1 MTFAYSRPLR
11 HAGAAFLCF
20 VLAGCAPM
28 APYHTQSSPHP
39 SAIYQSSVKKFEV
52 IERSGL
58 KVLLRRGSNG
68 LKLSCDGGIKLIDPS
83 NGETLNEFGPG
94 SHAQLQAEGGH
105 LRAMGRA
112 LDVQEALLEPLQKDD
127 PIKVGGVSYRGR
139 LYIKA
144 LGDSLL
150 LVNEVS
156 LDEYLYGV
164 LPGEVGS
171 QWPMEALKAQAVAAR
186 TYAIFRAESSES
198 KLYDLDDSTRSQV
211 YFGISKE
218 ARKTS
223 EAVDSTSAMILTWNG
238 KPAET
243 FFHANCGGHTANA
256 ATVWGTDIPYL
267 RGVEDSFCEAGP
279 HFAWH
284 SDIDHDVLLQRL
296 AKAGVT
302 LKDFERVEPQGRDDS
317 GRWQK
322 VHFSG
327 DGADQ
332 SMGAQAF
339 RIALGPDVLRSTNF
353 QISRHGDTEHFEGR
367 GWGHGVGL
375 CQEGAWAMAKAGY
388 RYKEILGHYF
398 PGTRLQRLV
407 Q

>member
-1 MTFAYSRPLR
+1 MKMAFQWPLR
-11 HAGAAFLCF
+11 LAGAAFLLLLSF
-20 VLAGCAPM
+20 GCAPI
-28 APYHTQSSPHP
+28 APYHTEASPHP
-39 SAIYQSSVKKFEV
+39 EAISKGSVKQFEI

-68 LKLSCDGGIKLIDPS
+68 LKLSCAGGIKLVDPES
-83 NGETLNEFGPG
+83 GETLSEFGPG
-94 SHAQLQAEGGH
+94 SHAQILALNGH
-105 LRAMGRA
+105 LTAMGRELGVPEA
-112 LDVQEALLEPLQKDD
+112 MLESVQEQD
-127 PIKVGGVSYRGR
+127 PIKVGGVSYRGH
-139 LYIKA
+139 LFIKA
-144 LGDSLL
+144 SGANLL

-171 QWPMEALKAQAVAAR
+171 NWPIEALKAQAVAAR
-186 TYAIFRAESSES
+186 TYAIFRAQNSES

-218 ARKTS
+218 AQKTS
-223 EAVDSTSAMILTWNG
+223 QAVNDTSDMILTWQG
-238 KPAET
+238 KAAET
-243 FFHANCGGHTANA
+243 FFHANCGGHTADA
-256 ATVWGTDIPYL
+256 ASVWGTDLPYL
-267 RGVEDSFCEAGP
+267 RGVEDSFCDAGP

-284 SDIDHDVLLQRL
+284 SEIDQDELLARL
-296 AKAGVT
+296 AKAG
-302 LKDFERVEPQGRDDS
+302 LKLRDFERIELRNRDRS
-317 GRWQK
+317 GRWQL

-327 DGADQ
+327 NGADAT
-332 SMGAQAF
+332 MGAQAF

-353 QISRHGDTEHFEGR
+353 EISRHGDVERFEGR

-388 RYKEILGHYF
+388 RYKDILFHYF
-398 PGTRLQRLV
+398 PGTRLQRLL